1 MSSIL
6 MNQKL
11 KLIVA
16 KWCEMQHGREMQ
28 NEIKVLTIKFSWD
41 TWRYCFSLSNKVLT
55 SKVYNLNKKWGLGV
69 KVFSLFTEKDLIL
82 WEFLK
87 LRDMKD
93 FISYQVAGL
102 TRRKPL
108 DKQKFKLTYF
118 LIRKKKCLSSS
129 CSLPTSSSRAIK
141 SS

>member
-41 TWRYCFSLSNKVLT
+41 T
-55 SKVYNLNKKWGLGV
+55 
-69 KVFSLFTEKDLIL
+69 
-82 WEFLK
+82 
-87 LRDMKD
+87 
-93 FISYQVAGL
+93 
-102 TRRKPL
+102 
-108 DKQKFKLTYF
+108 
-118 LIRKKKCLSSS
+118 
-129 CSLPTSSSRAIK
+129 
-141 SS
+141 